1 MHTFIRNYYD
11 LSLYNIHSQ
20 EHRGKWSLKKREKRL
35 SIMCSRFLTVIHRAA
50 PPKSDV
56 KSKTATGCM
65 RVYTTGTAK
74 RKGCA
79 WEYTYT
85 HTNPYKH
92 NNNAIV
98 SSDVI
103 TIYI

>member
-1 MHTFIRNYYD
+1 MHTLDRHYYD
-11 LSLYNIHSQ
+11 LPLYNNHSQ
-20 EHRGKWSLKKREKRL
+20 EHRYKCSLKKREKRL
-35 SIMCSRFLTVIHRAA
+35 SIMCSRFLTVVHGAA

-65 RVYTTGTAK
+65 RVYATGTAK

-85 HTNPYKH
+85 HKPIQTQ
-92 NNNAIV
+92 
-98 SSDVI
+98 
-103 TIYI
+103 